1 MSDSLR
7 GGSSTSLVP
16 SSPAA
21 HRGAAKAAYPRRSPQ
36 AAVARVNPAHVSLAD
51 ACSELLRRAALPGN
65 ALEAYAEQL
74 VREGESVDWVCHELI
89 PAVARRLGHEWEED
103 SSSFVDV
110 TVVVCRLEQLVSRLH
125 QEAATEAALAAGWV
139 GRALVGPVPGEQ
151 HTLGVMLVAEALRKD
166 GWDVLLTPLDAEQ
179 VVLLQQVSHEWFDV
193 IALSV
198 SSERLVRRVPALL
211 RSLRRSARNP
221 DMRILLGGRPFCE
234 QHDLAE
240 TFGADG
246 TASDSARAVALA
258 RMFRPE
264 PKHRTE
270 AVDVAG

>member
-16 SSPAA
+16 ASSAP
-21 HRGAAKAAYPRRSPQ
+21 HRAAAKAAYPRRTPPT
-36 AAVARVNPAHVSLAD
+36 AAARANPTHVSLPD
-51 ACSELLRRAALPGN
+51 ACAELLRRAALPGS

-74 VREGESVDWVCHELI
+74 VREGEAVDWVCHELI
-89 PAVARRLGHEWEED
+89 PAVARRLGHAWEED

-125 QEAATEAALAAGWV
+125 QEAATEVALMAGWV

-166 GWDVLLTPLDAEQ
+166 GWDVLLTPQDAEQ

-198 SSERLVRRVPALL
+198 SSERLVRRVPSLL

-221 DMRILLGGRPFCE
+221 GMRILLGGRPFCE

-240 TFGADG
+240 TYGADG
-246 TASDSARAVALA
+246 TASDAARAVALA
-258 RMFRPE
+258 RLFRPE
-264 PKHRTE
+264 PRNRTGV
-270 AVDVAG
+270 VDVAG